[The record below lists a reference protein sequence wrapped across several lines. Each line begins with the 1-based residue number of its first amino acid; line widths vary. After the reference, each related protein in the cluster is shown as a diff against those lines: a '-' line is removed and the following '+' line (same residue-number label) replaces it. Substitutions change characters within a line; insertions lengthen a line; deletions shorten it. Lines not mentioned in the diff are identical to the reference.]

1 MFNKLFD
8 FNGDGKLDAGEKAL
22 EFMTFMS
29 IMDDSDDEATNP
41 DENENYMED
50 E

>member
-22 EFMTFMS
+22 EFMT
-29 IMDDSDDEATNP
+29 IMNIIEGSDDD
-41 DENENYMED
+41 DEISANDKED
-50 E
+50 D